1 MFINLDESLCNQRR
15 AIMSSIRS
23 QLTSMI
29 NILDTHLK
37 QVYIKRMKRL
47 FPHKEFNILGIET
60 LEDTDSKVST
70 PTINL
75 VEEQG
80 CMMLT

>member
-1 MFINLDESLCNQRR
+1 
-15 AIMSSIRS
+15 MSSIRS

-60 LEDTDSKVST
+60 FEDTNSEVST
-70 PTINL
+70 LTINL
-75 VEEQG
+75 VQEQG
-80 CMMLT
+80 CMMLI

>member
-15 AIMSSIRS
+15 SIMSSIRS

-37 QVYIKRMKRL
+37 QVYIKRMKRVA
-47 FPHKEFNILGIET
+47 PHKEFSILGIET
-60 LEDTDSKVST
+60 FEDTNSKVST
-70 PTINL
+70 VTINL

-80 CMMLT
+80 CIMLT